1 MAFLSLQD
9 PRERPDDKRED
20 ADRSRHN
27 RYADE
32 TSDFLTALNI
42 WDRVFQK
49 LDGDPSN
56 NTLRRICKTEY
67 FSWLR
72 LRQWKDLVSQLRQMC
87 KELKFKVGDPLPASR
102 QRPGRS
108 ASCR

>member
-1 MAFLSLQD
+1 MNA
-9 PRERPDDKRED
+9 RDDKRED
-20 ADRSRHN
+20 ADRIHN

-42 WDRVFQK
+42 WDRVFQA
-49 LDGDPSN
+49 DGDPSN
-56 NTLRRICKTEY
+56 NALRRICKTEY

-72 LRQWKDLVSQLRQMC
+72 MRQWKDLVSQLRQMC

-102 QRPGRS
+102 PGLEIRQRR
-108 ASCR
+108 